1 MEADV
6 DDASE
11 ALPTDEML
19 KMRKIILM
27 FGTSWLFFKESAL
40 LKSEMV
46 AACTQRKL

>member
-6 DDASE
+6 DDASA
-11 ALPTDEML
+11 ALML

-40 LKSEMV
+40 LKIEMV